1 MSRNHMR
8 TDSTLFDTLT
18 AVQQQVLQALIAGQS
33 ISAAAP
39 AGRSD
44 ERRPAFTG
52 PPSISGPKNTPTSP
66 VSSSKLATT
75 APSAYSTNSPT
86 WQSTLFDSY

>member
-1 MSRNHMR
+1 MR

-18 AVQQQVLQALIAGQS
+18 AVQQQVLQALVAGQS

-75 APSAYSTNSPT
+75 APSASSTNSATSPAR
-86 WQSTLFDSY
+86 QSTLFDSY